1 MFEKCLI
8 CQNKARCERCYLALT
23 GYSEAT
29 FTDDEYCVEFTP
41 AESNK

>member
-8 CQNKARCERCYLALT
+8 CQNKEWCESCYLALT

-29 FTDDEYCVEFTP
+29 FTDDESCEEYVLVE
-41 AESNK
+41 SKK